1 MSQSLQYHLQLTGYV
16 GASSFSARTVR
27 SVLARYPGKH
37 VDVLI
42 ESYGGSL
49 AEGLAICGAFRD
61 HGDVTVHF
69 RGMSASAA
77 TIAAMGAANIEIAP
91 EAMILVHQVSM
102 EFFDWAARNADQ
114 LDDFI
119 KALQAAKEDLDTMDL
134 NIAQVYAARCRKKPK
149 DMLELMRRQ
158 CWLTADQA
166 REWGFVD
173 SIAENKC
180 GKEKKNV
187 SISQAQASAFDALG
201 LPLPPV
207 PVMSDSSSFI
217 HDFLDAL
224 KSVFK
229 PKNMDNQNS
238 NPSEPQNAPEST
250 PENAQEPV
258 ACSPCQDQHNQ
269 DNETA
274 SAIKA
279 FEARLGDIEA
289 RIEALTKPATKT
301 VDVISNA
308 SDPSPRS
315 QSASPV
321 EDFCRTSVSARK
333 LFDAIN

>member
-27 SVLARYPGKH
+27 SVLAQYPGKH

-42 ESYGGSL
+42 DSYGGSL

-77 TIAAMGAANIEIAP
+77 TIAAMGAAHIEIAP

-166 REWGFVD
+166 NEWGFVD

-187 SISQAQASAFDALG
+187 SISQAQASAFGALG

-207 PVMSDSSSFI
+207 PVMPDSSSFI

-238 NPSEPQNAPEST
+238 NPSEPQNAPQ
-250 PENAQEPV
+250 NAPQNVQAPV
-258 ACSPCQDQHNQ
+258 ACPTCQPQQ
-269 DNETA
+269 TPDNETA

-279 FEARLGDIEA
+279 LEARLGKIEA
-289 RIEALTKPATKT
+289 RIEALTKPAART

-308 SDPSPRS
+308 SDPSPRA
-315 QSASPV
+315 QAASPV